1 MIVWIRLKLLC
12 FSGAVTAAACGGQ
25 HEAADPHGFIEG
37 TKASDGR
44 AGDPAPT
51 DPHQAE
57 PAAKAPTE
65 DPLAPAARGDCEAAA
80 RHLEERG
87 AAAAAADAAPGE
99 RAGIVQRA
107 LQDPATQSRI
117 RKTADDC
124 LARSTTRREAACIAR
139 AADEADIDHCTVA
152 R

>member
-1 MIVWIRLKLLC
+1 MKLLC
-12 FSGAVTAAACGGQ
+12 FSGAVAAAACGGQ

-37 TKASDGR
+37 TAASDGR
-44 AGDPAPT
+44 AGDPAPA
-51 DPHQAE
+51 DPHQAA
-57 PAAKAPTE
+57 PAAKAPIE
-65 DPLAPAARGDCEAAA
+65 DSLAPATRGDCEAAA

-87 AAAAAADAAPGE
+87 AAAAATDAPLAE

-117 RKTADDC
+117 RTTADDC
-124 LARSTTRREAACIAR
+124 LARSTTRREAACIAGV
-139 AADEADIDHCTVA
+139 AGEADIDRCTVA